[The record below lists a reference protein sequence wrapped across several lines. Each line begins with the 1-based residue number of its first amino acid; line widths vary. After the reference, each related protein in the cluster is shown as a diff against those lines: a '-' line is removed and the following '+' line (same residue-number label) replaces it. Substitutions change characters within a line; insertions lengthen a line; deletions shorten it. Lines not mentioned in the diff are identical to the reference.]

1 VVTGTGKTTVA
12 RVIADV
18 LFGLGLKPSNKI
30 VEKSALDLTANYE
43 GQTTTKVT
51 EALKEAK
58 GGVLFI
64 DEAYNLGQGSFGKEA
79 CDTIVQAMTSDEFA
93 DVLIV
98 IAGYPSE
105 INDMLNTNIGLKSRF
120 TEFFEFPNWE
130 PEDCV
135 AFFEMCATN
144 EQFTVEEGVLE
155 KVEYGC
161 SVVRALDGWGNGRD
175 VKKLWEE
182 AKSQRAQRVY
192 SFEVPEIPKRILLKD
207 VKAGVESLIQARIP
221 GATLPEE
228 GSDPLEKLDKLYR
241 MDKVKEK
248 LEQMRKTWAVAKRDG
263 MEKPKVGHFVFTG
276 SPGKNRGVVCL
287 YVARCS

>member
-1 VVTGTGKTTVA
+1 MSYLQNIGTGKTTVA

-30 VEKSALDLTANYE
+30 VEKSALDMTADYV
-43 GQTTTKVT
+43 GQTKTKVT

-64 DEAYNLGQGSFGKEA
+64 DEAYNLGRGSFGKEA

-105 INDMLNTNIGLKSRF
+105 INDMLNSNSGLKSRF
-120 TEFFEFPNWE
+120 THFFEFPNWE
-130 PEDCV
+130 PADCV
-135 AFFEMCATN
+135 SFFEMCATN
-144 EQFTVEEGVLE
+144 EQFTVEKGVLE

-161 SVVRALDGWGNGRD
+161 SVIRALDGWGNGRD

-182 AKSQRAQRVY
+182 AKSQRAERVY
-192 SFEVPEIPKRILLKD
+192 AYDGPETPKRIMLND
-207 VKAGVESLIQARIP
+207 VKAGVESVIQARIP
-221 GATLPEE
+221 GATVLEE

-241 MDKVKEK
+241 METVKEK
-248 LEQMRKTWAVAKRDG
+248 LEQMRKAWAVAKREG
-263 MEKPKVGHFVFTG
+263 MEKPKAGHFVFTG
-276 SPGKNRGVVCL
+276 SPGEKRGVIC
-287 YVARCS
+287 